1 MKKQALTVLSMAS
14 LFVLLAVGSA
24 YADTNTAKIRADIP
38 FDFIVGNKTHPAG
51 SYAVEYTNPQGV
63 FLIHI
68 GEDETRRIVLWSN
81 TVPAQSIE
89 ENSPKLLFNRYGDQY
104 FLAQVC
110 TGRDIDGRELR
121 KFATERELAME
132 YLAKDVSVPEVVS
145 IAAVVQSL
153 PVELAAGLFDGINS
167 TSVIDSALHAEATRG
182 YRVVTNSFSPVYSRM
197 TGGQVTR
204 VSKWELKVL
213 F

>member
-24 YADTNTAKIRADIP
+24 YADPGSEVRADVP
-38 FDFIVGNKTHPAG
+38 FDFIVGNKTYPAG
-51 SYAVEYTNPQGV
+51 SYAVEYTQPQGA

-68 GEDETRRIVLWSN
+68 AEDESRRTLLWSN

-89 ENSPKLLFNRYGDQY
+89 DHSPKLIFNRYGDEY
-104 FLAQVC
+104 FLTQVWA
-110 TGRDIDGRELR
+110 GGVFAGRELR
-121 KFATERELAME
+121 KFHRERDRARE
-132 YLAKDVSVPEVVS
+132 YFAKNVSVAEIVYV
-145 IAAVVQSL
+145 AAVLQSL
-153 PVELAAGLFDGINS
+153 PVGSAGGLLDGANS
-167 TSVIDSALHAEATRG
+167 TSVIDSTLRAEATRS
-182 YRVVTNSFSPVYSRM
+182 YRVVTNSYSAEYGM
-197 TGGQVTR
+197 TTGGQMTT

>member
-24 YADTNTAKIRADIP
+24 YADPGSEVRADVP

-51 SYAVEYTNPQGV
+51 SYAVEYTQPQGV

-68 GEDETRRIVLWSN
+68 GEDETRRTLLWSN
-81 TVPAQSIE
+81 TVPAKSIE

-104 FLAQVC
+104 FLAQVW

-121 KFATERELAME
+121 KFHRERELAIE
-132 YLAKDVSVPEVVS
+132 YLARDVSVPEVVS
-145 IAAVVQSL
+145 VAALPSAFVGTAASL
-153 PVELAAGLFDGINS
+153 PEGTTGPI
-167 TSVIDSALHAEATRG
+167 EADR
-182 YRVVTNSFSPVYSRM
+182 S
-197 TGGQVTR
+197 
-204 VSKWELKVL
+204 
-213 F
+213 

>member
-1 MKKQALTVLSMAS
+1 MKKQALRIFSMMS
-14 LFVLLAVGSA
+14 FLVMLAAAAVQ
-24 YADTNTAKIRADIP
+24 ADPPRGVRADIP
-38 FDFIVGNKTHPAG
+38 FDFIVGNKTYPAG
-51 SYAVEYTNPQGV
+51 SYAVEYTQPQGA

-68 GEDETRRIVLWSN
+68 AEDESRRTLLWSN
-81 TVPAQSIE
+81 TVPAQSIADH
-89 ENSPKLLFNRYGDQY
+89 SPKLVFNRYGDEY
-104 FLAQVC
+104 FLTQVW
-110 TGRDIDGRELR
+110 GGGDVDGRELR
-121 KFATERELAME
+121 KSATEREQARE

-167 TSVIDSALHAEATRG
+167 TSVINSALRAEATRG
-182 YRVVTNSFSPVYSRM
+182 YRVVTNSFSSEYGIT

>member
-1 MKKQALTVLSMAS
+1 MKKQALTVLAMAS

-24 YADTNTAKIRADIP
+24 YADPGSEVRADVP

-51 SYAVEYTNPQGV
+51 SYAVEYTQPQGV

-68 GEDETRRIVLWSN
+68 GEDESRHIVLWSN

-104 FLAQVC
+104 FLTQVW
-110 TGRDIDGRELR
+110 GGGDIDGRELR

-145 IAAVVQSL
+145 VAAVLQSL
-153 PVELAAGLFDGINS
+153 PVESAGNLLDG
-167 TSVIDSALHAEATRG
+167 TSSASVTNATLRAKATRG
-182 YRVVTNSFSPVYSRM
+182 YRVVNNSFSAEYGM
-197 TGGQVTR
+197 TTGGQVTR
-204 VSKWELKVL
+204 VSNWELKVL